1 MNALEDRNNRIIE
14 AVQQK
19 EKLPLL
25 MKELTLCFQKTAGG
39 FEMILKTYLQEYEK
53 AGLKANRFTDIDA
66 FIYAYL
72 EDGKEVHAGK

>member
-1 MNALEDRNNRIIE
+1 
-14 AVQQK
+14 
-19 EKLPLL
+19 